1 MSIKIAISGTH
12 GVGKTTL
19 AKRLAESLYV
29 PLLSEVARD
38 VAVSTGIEHTE
49 QISEG
54 SYLAKLMFQGAI
66 FGLQGLKE
74 KMYPGGFVSDRS
86 ILDCIA
92 YCYLYGLPE
101 HFISTLREA
110 ALIHSGGYDLIIY
123 CPIPGCHVQDD
134 GFRLTDKISQQKVDS
149 YIQELIQD
157 ARCPV
162 LRLGGERDTWFEDA
176 MERIKVEAG
185 QKL

>member
-49 QISEG
+49 QISKG
-54 SYLAKLMFQGAI
+54 SMLTRIMFQGAV
-66 FGLQGLKE
+66 FGMQGLKE
-74 KMYPGGFVSDRS
+74 KMHGGFVSDRS

-92 YCYLYGLPE
+92 YCHLYCLPE
-101 HFISTLREA
+101 HFISTLEEA
-110 ALIHSGGYDLIIY
+110 ALIHTGGYDLIIY

-134 GFRLTDKISQQKVDS
+134 GFRLTDKISQQKVDI
-149 YIQELIQD
+149 YIQELIRD

-162 LRLGGERDTWFEDA
+162 LRLGGERDIWFEDA
-176 MERIKVEAG
+176 MKRIKMDAE

>member
-49 QISEG
+49 QISKG
-54 SYLAKLMFQGAI
+54 SLLTRIMFQGAV
-66 FGLQGLKE
+66 FGMQGLKE
-74 KMYPGGFVSDRS
+74 KMHGGFVSERS

-110 ALIHSGGYDLIIY
+110 ALIHSGSYDLIIY
-123 CPIPGCHVQDD
+123 CPIPGGYVQDD
-134 GFRLTDKISQQKVDS
+134 GFRLIDRISQQKVDI
-149 YIQELIQD
+149 YMRGLIRD

-162 LRLGGERDTWFEDA
+162 LRLGGERDIWFEDA
-176 MERIKVEAG
+176 MKRIKMDAE

>member
-49 QISEG
+49 QISKG
-54 SYLAKLMFQGAI
+54 SMLTRIMFQGAI

-74 KMYPGGFVSDRS
+74 KMHGGFVSDRS

-110 ALIHSGGYDLIIY
+110 ALIHSGSYDLIIY
-123 CPIPGCHVQDD
+123 CPIPNAYTQDD
-134 GFRLTDKISQQKVDS
+134 GFRLTDRASQQEVDS
-149 YIQELIQD
+149 YIKELLLD
-157 ARCPV
+157 VNCPV
-162 LRLGGERDTWFEDA
+162 LWLEYKRDDWYRKSIEVIRGFA
-176 MERIKVEAG
+176 K
-185 QKL
+185 